1 MIRPTYNI
9 CINILILDFFFEN
22 SCERT
27 LQRYRSSRGQVGGHR
42 KAFHCSDNNSINA
55 TTRKHEEEHEK
66 EANKDEEAEEEAE
79 EEEEYEE
86 EKEKEDEKEQE
97 KEDKDV
103 GGAGGGAQR
112 LPSCSSAS
120 ADPFQARRCL
130 VHVCLSIA
138 RPKKILPFS
147 EENPLPFPKK
157 TPPPFGRRSPL
168 TYPSPTLLLF
178 ELGS

>member
-1 MIRPTYNI
+1 MIRPTYN
-9 CINILILDFFFEN
+9 FFEN

-27 LQRYRSSRGQVGGHR
+27 LQRCRSSRGQVGGHR

-55 TTRKHEEEHEK
+55 TTRKYEEEHEK
-66 EANKDEEAEEEAE
+66 EANKDEEAEEEA

-103 GGAGGGAQR
+103 EGAGGAQR

-138 RPKKILPFS
+138 RPPFLRRS
-147 EENPLPFPKK
+147 SHFRKK
-157 TPPPFGRRSPL
+157 TPPISEKDSPAL
-168 TYPSPTLLLF
+168 RKKISSYIPLPHPSSF
-178 ELGS
+178 

>member
-1 MIRPTYNI
+1 MIRPTYN
-9 CINILILDFFFEN
+9 FFEN

-27 LQRYRSSRGQVGGHR
+27 LQRCRSSRGQVGGHR

-79 EEEEYEE
+79 EEEYEE

-103 GGAGGGAQR
+103 EGAGGH
-112 LPSCSSAS
+112 SAS
-120 ADPFQARRCL
+120 PLVLARRL
-130 VHVCLSIA
+130 TLSRRGDVSSMFA
-138 RPKKILPFS
+138 S
-147 EENPLPFPKK
+147 
-157 TPPPFGRRSPL
+157 RSPVP
-168 TYPSPTLLLF
+168 PS
-178 ELGS
+178 

>member
-1 MIRPTYNI
+1 MIRPTYN
-9 CINILILDFFFEN
+9 FFEN

-27 LQRYRSSRGQVGGHR
+27 LQRCRSSRGQVGGHR

-79 EEEEYEE
+79 EEEYEE

-103 GGAGGGAQR
+103 EGAGGAQR

-138 RPKKILPFS
+138 RPPFLRRSSHFRKKIPSHFRKRLPHS
-147 EENPLPFPKK
+147 YIPLPH
-157 TPPPFGRRSPL
+157 
-168 TYPSPTLLLF
+168 PSSF
-178 ELGS
+178 

>member
-9 CINILILDFFFEN
+9 CINILILEYFFFEN

-27 LQRYRSSRGQVGGHR
+27 LQRCRSSRGQVGGHR
-42 KAFHCSDNNSINA
+42 KVFHCSDNNRINA

-66 EANKDEEAEEEAE
+66 EANKDEEAE

-103 GGAGGGAQR
+103 GGAGGGH
-112 LPSCSSAS
+112 SAS
-120 ADPFQARRCL
+120 PLVLARRL
-130 VHVCLSIA
+130 TLSRCGDA
-138 RPKKILPFS
+138 SSMFAS
-147 EENPLPFPKK
+147 
-157 TPPPFGRRSPL
+157 RSPVP
-168 TYPSPTLLLF
+168 PS
-178 ELGS
+178 